1 MLGKCKLAMDRTE
14 WFKPVQCHLSHVNFS
29 SHVTMATNKFL
40 NRIVIPEDVD
50 YERESS
56 DIASDL
62 HAYTYGITSDP
73 LTQFAIVL

>member
-1 MLGKCKLAMDRTE
+1 
-14 WFKPVQCHLSHVNFS
+14 
-29 SHVTMATNKFL
+29 MATNKFL
-40 NRIVIPEDVD
+40 NRIVIPENVD

-62 HAYTYGITSDP
+62 HTYTYGITSDP